1 MQTLRSTTVDGVLRM
16 RFQILGRF
24 LGFRLTAGPLR

>member
-16 RFQILGRF
+16 ILGRF